1 MVVGGLYAGEFGDGS
16 PVRNTAA
23 IRETDDAAGTNARM
37 AESRSKA
44 KTYLGAALAERG
56 EELDVGNERVGLGVI
71 CLILFGCH
79 AQVSINA
86 ELVLTKYLLNR

>member
-1 MVVGGLYAGEFGDGS
+1 MQLGLMLG
-16 PVRNTAA
+16 
-23 IRETDDAAGTNARM
+23 M

-56 EELDVGNERVGLGVI
+56 EELDVGNERELVWQI
-71 CLILFGCH
+71 CLILFGC
-79 AQVSINA
+79 QVPRSVSNA